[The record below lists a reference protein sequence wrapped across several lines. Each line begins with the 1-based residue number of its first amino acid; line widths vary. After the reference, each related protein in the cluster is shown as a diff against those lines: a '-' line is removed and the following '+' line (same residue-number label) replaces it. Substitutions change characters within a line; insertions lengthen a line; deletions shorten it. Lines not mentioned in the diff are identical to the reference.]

1 MQSRISRE
9 DARRRRPADDGKWC
23 GSTRA
28 ASVAV
33 GNRDAVA
40 LIRSGACRSCGGR
53 SLQLG
58 RSGLAQRPAFAQ
70 KVTSHR
76 EAHIPTQHPP
86 QSPQA
91 RLSRQNAH
99 PRRPCDHQG
108 SPRQGPHPADGLI
121 WRISERRAFQ
131 DLARSGRRAR
141 TETLWCS
148 YVNDPSA
155 SPLRVAFS
163 VGKAV
168 GPATTR
174 NLVRRRLRALV
185 SATSEQLA
193 MGSGWLLIGTKP
205 GATER
210 TFVELSGE
218 VSSLL
223 NQVSVVSS
231 PVPPESR

>member
-1 MQSRISRE
+1 
-9 DARRRRPADDGKWC
+9 
-23 GSTRA
+23 
-28 ASVAV
+28 
-33 GNRDAVA
+33 
-40 LIRSGACRSCGGR
+40 
-53 SLQLG
+53 
-58 RSGLAQRPAFAQ
+58 
-70 KVTSHR
+70 
-76 EAHIPTQHPP
+76 
-86 QSPQA
+86 
-91 RLSRQNAH
+91 
-99 PRRPCDHQG
+99 
-108 SPRQGPHPADGLI
+108 LI

-168 GPATTR
+168 GPATKR

-205 GATER
+205 GAAER
-210 TFVELSGE
+210 TFVELFGE

-223 NQVSVVSS
+223 NQVSAVSS